1 MTKKNLWLGILA
13 LTLVLGMTV
22 VGCSDGS
29 TDGKG
34 GNNNSGNNGGNNGGN
49 NDNSSGGT
57 FTLTGIPSEYNGKYA
72 VLEAAVV
79 GEGVEAIVGAQTVN
93 MSTGTITAPVISNGS
108 VSIPLWTSPDSGE
121 GVIRY
126 SGNQT
131 LYVAILITNIQSG
144 DEGDFKHNY
153 VAFIEFSSVASSNG
167 SVTKSWSQGRV
178 QTPQ

>member
-1 MTKKNLWLGILA
+1 MKNFVKWFGIIA
-13 LTLVLGMTV
+13 LVAVIGFSMAAC
-22 VGCSDGS
+22 GDGS
-29 TDGKG
+29 GDKG
-34 GNNNSGNNGGNNGGN
+34 GDDGGDDGGGGGGGG
-49 NDNSSGGT
+49 SGGT